1 MDFSAIIPSIIT
13 GTVTA
18 LGTILGFITATKENK
33 RKAEEAH
40 NKALEDFKTSFDNKL
55 DGHKEEY
62 MREIAKVKDAVRQN
76 NENLTDM
83 RAQTQNWQS
92 VMEVKFDNLEQKVM
106 KHNNFMER
114 VAVLEKDVAVLQNRE
129 SVSEHRLTD
138 LENHEEK

>member
-1 MDFSAIIPSIIT
+1 
-13 GTVTA
+13 
-18 LGTILGFITATKENK
+18 
-33 RKAEEAH
+33 
-40 NKALEDFKTSFDNKL
+40 
-55 DGHKEEY
+55 

-76 NENLTDM
+76 NDNLTDM

-92 VMEVKFDNLEQKVM
+92 VMEVKFDALEQKVM

>member
-1 MDFSAIIPSIIT
+1 MDLSAVLPSIIT
-13 GTVTA
+13 GAVTA

-40 NKALEDFKTSFDNKL
+40 NKVLEDFKISFDNKL

-62 MREIAKVKDAVRQN
+62 MREIANVKDAVRQS

-92 VMEVKFDNLEQKVM
+92 VMEVKFDNLEHKVM

-138 LENHEEK
+138 LESHEEK

>member
-1 MDFSAIIPSIIT
+1 MDLSAVLPSIIT
-13 GTVTA
+13 GAVTA

-40 NKALEDFKTSFDNKL
+40 NQALEDFKTSFDNKL

-76 NENLTDM
+76 NDNLTDM

-92 VMEVKFDNLEQKVM
+92 VMEVKFDALEQKVM

>member
-1 MDFSAIIPSIIT
+1 MELSTILPSIIT
-13 GTVTA
+13 GAVTA

-40 NKALEDFKTSFDNKL
+40 NKVLEDFKISFDNKL

-76 NENLTDM
+76 NDNLTDM

-92 VMEVKFDNLEQKVM
+92 VMEVKFDALEQKVM

-138 LENHEEK
+138 LENV

>member
-1 MDFSAIIPSIIT
+1 MDLSAVLPSIIT
-13 GTVTA
+13 GAVTA

-40 NKALEDFKTSFDNKL
+40 NKTLEEFKSGIDSKL
-55 DGHKEEY
+55 EEHKKEY

-76 NENLTDM
+76 NDNLTDM

-92 VMEVKFDNLEQKVM
+92 VMEVKFDALEQKVM

>member
-1 MDFSAIIPSIIT
+1 MDLSAVLPSIIT
-13 GTVTA
+13 GAVTA

-40 NKALEDFKTSFDNKL
+40 NKALEDFKISFDNKL

-76 NENLTDM
+76 NDNLTDM

-92 VMEVKFDNLEQKVM
+92 VMEVKFDALEQKVM

>member
-1 MDFSAIIPSIIT
+1 MDLSAVLPSIIT
-13 GTVTA
+13 GAVTA

-40 NKALEDFKTSFDNKL
+40 NKALEDFKISFDNKL

-62 MREIAKVKDAVRQN
+62 MREIANVKDAVRQN

-92 VMEVKFDNLEQKVM
+92 VMEVKFDNLEHKVM

>member
-1 MDFSAIIPSIIT
+1 MDLSAVLPSIIT
-13 GTVTA
+13 GAVTA

-76 NENLTDM
+76 NDNLTDM

-92 VMEVKFDNLEQKVM
+92 VMEVKFDALEQKVM

>member
-1 MDFSAIIPSIIT
+1 METIIPSLIT
-13 GTVTA
+13 GIVTA
-18 LGTILGFITATKENK
+18 FGSILGFITTIQAQKQ
-33 RKAEEAH
+33 
-40 NKALEDFKTSFDNKL
+40 KALEAHETSQKNMQKELEEKL
-55 DGHKEEY
+55 DKHKKEY
-62 MREIAKVKDAVRQN
+62 LERIDTVERKVRD
-76 NENLTDM
+76 NLDSLADM
-83 RAQTQNWQS
+83 RAQTQAWQS

>member
-1 MDFSAIIPSIIT
+1 MDLSAIMPSIIT
-13 GTVTA
+13 GAVTA

-55 DGHKEEY
+55 DVHKEEY

-76 NENLTDM
+76 NDNLTDM

-92 VMEVKFDNLEQKVM
+92 VMEVKFDALEQKVM